1 MKKCIKINKNLAV
14 PAVGILIAG
23 LALFAGRS
31 VQPENGFT
39 LNQYH
44 NADAKF
50 IGNHIITSVDEQI
63 RILDLE
69 GQEVRRFEGTQASWI
84 YVMEDDGG
92 NEPAAESQITA
103 ADSYTVAY
111 SNHSNETHILKLTSD
126 AELMDDQVAVTTDTL
141 AIDPILVQ
149 IDDGYLLTNTE
160 IDGTINN
167 PSPDGDNGIYTVRLY
182 HSDDLVNWEYM
193 TDIISRKQNLEDGD
207 IRYLDGTLY
216 YFFEMED
223 YDKGPSK
230 ICVME
235 SADYGMTW
243 SEPKTLLPN
252 EADNEMAS
260 CEKTADGWRL
270 YVSSDLACVGESY
283 QGASVYYCDYT
294 DEFEPVELYV
304 KSAMPDNES
313 VRLYEVK
320 EEDGKLYFLFAR
332 NFLTDCDFLLRAMD
346 SE

>member
-50 IGNHIITSVDEQI
+50 IGDHIITSVDEQI

-69 GQEVRRFEGTQASWI
+69 GQEVRRF
-84 YVMEDDGG
+84 
-92 NEPAAESQITA
+92 AAESQTTA
-103 ADSYTVAY
+103 VDSYTVAY
-111 SNHSNETHILKLTSD
+111 SNHSNETHILRLTSD

-235 SADYGMTW
+235 SADHGMTW

>member
-50 IGNHIITSVDEQI
+50 IGDHIITSVDEQI

-92 NEPAAESQITA
+92 NEPAAESQTTA

-235 SADYGMTW
+235 SADHGMTW

-270 YVSSDLACVGESY
+270 YVSSDLA
-283 QGASVYYCDYT
+283 
-294 DEFEPVELYV
+294 
-304 KSAMPDNES
+304 
-313 VRLYEVK
+313 
-320 EEDGKLYFLFAR
+320 
-332 NFLTDCDFLLRAMD
+332 
-346 SE
+346 

>member
-31 VQPENGFT
+31 VQPESGFT

-50 IGNHIITSVDEQI
+50 IGDYIITSVDEQI

-69 GQEVRRFEGTQASWI
+69 GQEVRRFDGTQASWI

-92 NEPAAESQITA
+92 NEPAAESQTTA

-230 ICVME
+230 ICVM
-235 SADYGMTW
+235 DI
-243 SEPKTLLPN
+243 
-252 EADNEMAS
+252 
-260 CEKTADGWRL
+260 R
-270 YVSSDLACVGESY
+270 
-283 QGASVYYCDYT
+283 
-294 DEFEPVELYV
+294 
-304 KSAMPDNES
+304 
-313 VRLYEVK
+313 
-320 EEDGKLYFLFAR
+320 
-332 NFLTDCDFLLRAMD
+332 
-346 SE
+346 